1 MPVQPIPDGD
11 HTVTPY
17 LTIRGATE
25 LLQFVKD
32 AFQAVE
38 TECIRS
44 PDGRVQHAQVKIGD
58 SNVMMGE
65 APKDFSPMPCTLY
78 LYIADVDVWFDRAVR
93 AGGEVLEQLE
103 DKFYG
108 DRTATVTDSCGNR
121 WYMATHIEDV
131 PPDEMARRAESAM
144 QERG

>member
-1 MPVQPIPDGD
+1 MSVRAIPDGY

-25 LLQFVKD
+25 LLQFVQD
-32 AFQAVE
+32 AFEAVE

-58 SNVMMGE
+58 SKVMMGE
-65 APKDFSPMPCTLY
+65 APQDFQPMPGTLY
-78 LYIADVDVWFDRAVR
+78 LYVDDVDGWFDRAVR
-93 AGGEVLEQLE
+93 AGGEVLEQPE

-108 DRTATVTDSCGNR
+108 DRTAAVKDASGNR
-121 WYMATHIEDV
+121 WYMATHVEDV
-131 PPDEMARRAESAM
+131 APEELARRAKSAM
-144 QERG
+144 QERE